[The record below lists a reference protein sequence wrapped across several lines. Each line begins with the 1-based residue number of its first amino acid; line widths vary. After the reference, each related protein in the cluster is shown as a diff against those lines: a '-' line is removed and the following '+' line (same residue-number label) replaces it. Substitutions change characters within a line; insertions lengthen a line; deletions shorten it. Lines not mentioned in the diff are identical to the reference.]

1 MVDDVNVDD
10 SDDNRNASRP
20 RAEIVGTTVS
30 YLMDSKVPVT
40 YSYEILGIA
49 IAVVGMVVV
58 VAAIAVVVRCRI
70 VVPLHV
76 GIGSF
81 RYYSPQ

>member
-20 RAEIVGTTVS
+20 RVEIVGATVS

-49 IAVVGMVVV
+49 IDVVGMVVV
-58 VAAIAVVVRCRI
+58 TGIAVVVRCRI